1 MPRRRLKF
9 SALFLFLVGAIAA
22 GQETPQTGSLEVLGR
37 VKIENKQEKVA
48 RKRFYI
54 LPGGL
59 KENRALLDRIKAAE
73 ITSRDC
79 FYAKAQASPQLVCW
93 LQAENCESPYCRR
106 IEQTDVEKVPEF
118 KVAYQ
123 KGLTQFARKP
133 DLARLWLTTNLSPIF
148 VRGYYSEQQTL
159 LKRILGDAKPVQST
173 MTDSTTVKA
182 IFVDLPM
189 AGAKTGKFTISN
201 VLPVE
206 IGGKSY
212 VWSCEADV
220 STEKR
225 GIVRLPD
232 TGKTVKNCEVTVKDL
247 AVCKSGACTVEK

>member
-1 MPRRRLKF
+1 MLSRRLKL
-9 SALFLFLVGAIAA
+9 SGLILILCGALAA
-22 GQETPQTGSLEVLGR
+22 GQDSLQTGALEVSGR
-37 VKIENKQEKVA
+37 VKIDNKQEKLS

-59 KENRALLDRIKAAE
+59 KENRPLLDRIKTAE

-79 FYAKAQASPQLVCW
+79 YYAKARASPELVCW
-93 LQAENCESPYCRR
+93 LQSENCESPYCRR
-106 IEQTDVEKVPEF
+106 IEQADVDKVPEF

-148 VRGYYSEQQTL
+148 ASGYYGEQQTL
-159 LKRILGDAKPVQST
+159 LKKILADAKPVQST

-182 IFVDLPM
+182 IFIDLPL
-189 AGAKTGKFTISN
+189 AGGKGGKFTISN
-201 VLPVE
+201 ILPIE

-220 STEKR
+220 SAEKR
-225 GIVRLPD
+225 GVVKLPD
-232 TGKTVKNCEVTVKDL
+232 VGKTVKSCEVVIKDL
-247 AVCKSGACTVEK
+247 AVCKSGACMQK

>member
-1 MPRRRLKF
+1 MPRRPKL
-9 SALFLFLVGAIAA
+9 SGLLLFLLGAFAL
-22 GQETPQTGSLEVLGR
+22 GQELPQTGSLEVLGR
-37 VKIENKQEKVA
+37 VKIDNKQEKLS

-59 KENRALLDRIKAAE
+59 KENRALLDRIKSAE

-79 FYAKAQASPQLVCW
+79 FYAKAQASPELVCW

-106 IEQTDVEKVPEF
+106 IEQPDVEKVPEF
-118 KVAYQ
+118 KAAYQ
-123 KGLTQFARKP
+123 KGLTQYARKP

-148 VRGYYSEQQTL
+148 VSGYYKEQQTL
-159 LKRILGDAKPVQST
+159 LKKILGDAKPVQST

-201 VLPVE
+201 ILPIE

-225 GIVRLPD
+225 GIVRMPD
-232 TGKTVKNCEVTVKDL
+232 AGKTVKNCEVVIKDL
-247 AVCKSGACTVEK
+247 TACKSGACVQK

>member
-1 MPRRRLKF
+1 MPSRRLKL
-9 SALFLFLVGAIAA
+9 SGLILILCGVMAA
-22 GQETPQTGSLEVLGR
+22 GQNELQTGALEVVGR
-37 VKIENKQEKVA
+37 VKIDNKQEKLS

-59 KENRALLDRIKAAE
+59 KENRALLDRVKTAE

-79 FYAKAQASPQLVCW
+79 YYAKAQASPELVCW

-106 IEQTDVEKVPEF
+106 IEQPDVEKVPEF
-118 KVAYQ
+118 KTAYQ

-148 VRGYYSEQQTL
+148 ANGYYKEQQTL
-159 LKRILGDAKPVQST
+159 LKRTLGDARPVQST

-182 IFVDLPM
+182 IFIDLPL
-189 AGAKTGKFTISN
+189 AGAKGKFTISN
-201 VLPVE
+201 ILPIE

-212 VWSCEADV
+212 VWSCEMDV
-220 STEKR
+220 TAEKR
-225 GIVRLPD
+225 AIVKLPD
-232 TGKTVKNCEVTVKDL
+232 AGKTVKNCEVVIKDL
-247 AVCKSGACTVEK
+247 AVCKSAACTQK